1 MADVKWI
8 KIVTNIFDDEKIQLI
23 EALPSAD
30 TIIVIW
36 FKILCLAGKC
46 NNGGILVMND
56 KIAYTDEML
65 ATIFRRK
72 VTDVRMALTVFE
84 QYGMIEIIENAY
96 VVPNWGKHQSLDYYE
111 KKKQYDREYHK
122 KKYEEQ
128 KKLLEEKG
136 ENSRTRIERSE
147 YDFSISLSNSF
158 SKSNNNINNLY
169 SLLEDNNYKDKVYYE
184 SNNTLLSA
192 VKDWMSYKDERTP
205 KKSNHY
211 TERGMKSLLSEL
223 KKYHE
228 MYGDDPVVETINHT
242 IAGQWQGIVWDWME
256 KKFQPKQT
264 SAVSDAVEE
273 EDEEIQELRRLGYQ

>member
-96 VVPNWGKHQSLDYYE
+96 VVQNWGKHQSLDYYE

-169 SLLEDNNYKDKVYYE
+169 SLLEDNNYKDKEYYE

-211 TERGMKSLLSEL
+211 TERGMKSLLSEI

-228 MYGDDPVVETINHT
+228 IYGDDPVVETINHT

>member
-46 NNGGILVMND
+46 NNGGILVLND

-96 VVPNWGKHQSLDYYE
+96 VVQNWGKHQSLDYYE

-169 SLLEDNNYKDKVYYE
+169 SLLEDNNYKDKEYYE

-211 TERGMKSLLSEL
+211 TERGMKSLLSEI

-228 MYGDDPVVETINHT
+228 IYGDDPVVETINHT